1 MKSSRTLQQAKL
13 VSTAQTGQV
22 EVAAKERGLHVQ
34 IAVKVEGY
42 PPGAFRFGLVIQ
54 DFAQGV
60 QLKIADLVVALPF
73 EVDADGAGRPPVR
86 VKAHHD
92 GSIDFHPYRRAVWV
106 CHGALPP
113 ASAKLAEPKLDEASG
128 K

>member
-73 EVDADGAGRPPVR
+73 EVDADGAGRRVR
-86 VKAHHD
+86 IKAHHER
-92 GSIDFHPYRRAVWV
+92 SIGFHPCLRVIRV
-106 CHGALPP
+106 CRGTPSPGATELP
-113 ASAKLAEPKLDEASG
+113 EPKPDEAPRE
-128 K
+128 